1 MAQSKRSAASYVAES
16 RNTKKKNPF
25 TGKTMAEMK
34 KMWRGMTP
42 AQRKANEKNFV
53 NAAKT
58 APKAKPAVKAKPAQS
73 KTTPKSANRGAAF
86 LDMGG
91 QNVKRVTKT
100 GTHGQYRK
108 KGDPG
113 PAVRRQGSTTG
124 ASVDPRERQLRKNR
138 QEARRSGGSSSA
150 GRRNIARQVAEQ
162 SGSAKRNQRQVEAR
176 RRRARQEG
184 AKRNRRLMLSS
195 KYNKD

>member
-58 APKAKPAVKAKPAQS
+58 APKAKPAQS

-91 QNVKRVTKT
+91 QNVKEVKKT

-108 KGDPG
+108 KGDPS
-113 PAVRRQGSTTG
+113 PAVVKQGSRTG
-124 ASVDPRERQLRKNR
+124 ASVDPRERQLRRNR

-176 RRRARQEG
+176 RRRAREEA
-184 AKRNRRLMLSS
+184 AKRNRRLMLSN